1 MEDNKRNIKVFWILT
16 ILFWLV
22 IGSIDMY
29 INYQRG
35 YNQPENFVGELIS
48 ISLGL
53 SMSLLIGILFRKL
66 NLFQKNINIIIIF
79 ASGISIFS
87 GVAWHF
93 LDYLLSI
100 PIFGIDPII
109 GGFKALTIPGYLKI
123 FLRNSLIFLSWS
135 GIYIGTIFY
144 KDRTFEKLL
153 KEKAILMS
161 ENTQLKMLR
170 YQLNPHFLFN
180 SLSSLRSL
188 IRTDKDKADEMLTQI
203 SEFLRF
209 SLNTHDQIV
218 VPVYKEVEMLE
229 AYLKIEKVRF
239 ADDLTFEIKI
249 APLAED
255 FPILAFLL
263 QPIIENSIKYGMKTS
278 RMPLKIGVTAEVI
291 NNKVLLNIMNSGYW
305 LNNKDMDKAGL
316 GLENIKNRLNQAYPN
331 THTFNI
337 IKADDLVNVQI
348 EIIEEGDYE

>member
-1 MEDNKRNIKVFWILT
+1 
-16 ILFWLV
+16 
-22 IGSIDMY
+22 
-29 INYQRG
+29 
-35 YNQPENFVGELIS
+35 
-48 ISLGL
+48 
-53 SMSLLIGILFRKL
+53 
-66 NLFQKNINIIIIF
+66 
-79 ASGISIFS
+79 
-87 GVAWHF
+87 
-93 LDYLLSI
+93 
-100 PIFGIDPII
+100 
-109 GGFKALTIPGYLKI
+109 
-123 FLRNSLIFLSWS
+123 
-135 GIYIGTIFY
+135 
-144 KDRTFEKLL
+144 
-153 KEKAILMS
+153 
-161 ENTQLKMLR
+161 MLR